1 MAQGPLSYSWL
12 SFPFYAPLSGSVT
25 QDLSNHLYQ
34 GVPEIELAVI
44 TEAGSFGSQLGA
56 LTKVVLD
63 LAELIVPGYE
73 TTKKDTLASLE
84 RKPEDKDAAKTP
96 LAQLIVLDA
105 LVDAI
110 KKRHRQ
116 AAERDARRALEQ
128 LKKFDEARYT
138 SLIRSLSR

>member
-34 GVPEIELAVI
+34 GVPEIEVAVI

-56 LTKVVLD
+56 LTKVVLE
-63 LAELIVPGYE
+63 LAERVVPGYDE
-73 TTKKDTLASLE
+73 TKAETLAAL
-84 RKPEDKDAAKTP
+84 KANPEDAGEAKTP
-96 LAQLIVLDA
+96 LEQLIVLDA
-105 LVDAI
+105 LVDEI

-116 AAERDARRALEQ
+116 AAERDARKALEQ
-128 LKKFDEARYT
+128 LKRFDEKRYASFVK
-138 SLIRSLSR
+138 SLNR